1 MTIIL
6 RLQGL
11 DVKAGTEDI
20 RTFFDYLHIPDG
32 GVYIVG
38 GRLREAFIAFSN
50 DRDAQLAI
58 RQSGLLLKGSMVTLH
73 ISSMAELE
81 QKLQS
86 LLKKKTSALTVGKP
100 QSLSAAEHTLN
111 ARSHVD
117 NIANLSSSAAWPID
131 PDTANL
137 PPSNAQHTHPDS
149 ENEPASSAK
158 PLDSSTA
165 FFLGLCTVLQGLKST
180 HTAVPEVDSPMA
192 DSPAALSE
200 EVSTPEQTL
209 NSKPGYVRLFG
220 LSASTT
226 KKDICHFFKGLT
238 VQEAIVNVR
247 LGPGHGCLAKF
258 AKVQDA
264 FDALRFDR
272 RSLGSICV
280 KVQEAD
286 EKMWTA
292 ALQEC
297 EQAFNVGAGHKPQ
310 QHSLNQSAN
319 LRNKSTSVL
328 HLKRPAA
335 TQFPFKP
342 SKRPKSVADP
352 KTPLSQ
358 TMVYVVMVSNLPKS
372 ITKTEIKEL
381 FRCPNISH
389 KNILHLLDKAG
400 NTTDTS
406 FVIFNST
413 EDFDYAMNLSGCH
426 VGSGAIKVS
435 SITKA
440 EMKLMMAKTHPKNQR
455 SCLTD
460 PRLQRRSGAL
470 SEMVEVPPSVHQDQ
484 AAQMCLFVRN
494 MPASVKK
501 SQIKSLFCKDKLKME
516 DIVVLHDSEGN
527 GIGEAVLRFESEK
540 LAAHAQR
547 IHGRDFLG
555 TKVLLTRITLKQMED
570 ILAKV

>member
-20 RTFFDYLHIPDG
+20 RTFFNCLHIPDG

-81 QKLQS
+81 QRLQS

-100 QSLSAAEHTLN
+100 QSHSAAEQTLN
-111 ARSHVD
+111 ARSLVD
-117 NIANLSSSAAWPID
+117 NVANLSSSAAWPID

-137 PPSNAQHTHPDS
+137 PPSDAQHAHPNS
-149 ENEPASSAK
+149 ENEPASIAQ

-165 FFLGLCTVLQGLKST
+165 FFLGVCTVLQGLTSA
-180 HTAVPEVDSPMA
+180 HMAVPGVDTPMA
-192 DSPAALSE
+192 DSTAALSE
-200 EVSTPEQTL
+200 VNTPEQTL
-209 NSKPGYVRLFG
+209 NSKPGYVSLFG
-220 LSASTT
+220 LPASTT

-247 LGPGHGCLAKF
+247 LGPDYGCLVKF

-264 FDALRFDR
+264 FDALRFHR

-280 KVQEAD
+280 KVLEAD
-286 EKMWTA
+286 EKMWTT

-297 EQAFNVGAGHKPQ
+297 EQAFNVGVGHKPQ
-310 QHSLNQSAN
+310 QLPLKQSAN
-319 LRNKSTSVL
+319 RRNKSTSML

-335 TQFPFKP
+335 TQFSFKP
-342 SKRPKSVADP
+342 KKPKSVAGP
-352 KTPLSQ
+352 NTPSLQ
-358 TMVYVVMVSNLPKS
+358 TMEYIVMVSNLPKS

-381 FRCPNISH
+381 FGCPNISH

-406 FVIFNST
+406 FLIFNSS
-413 EDFDYAMNLSGCH
+413 EDFDYAMTLSGCH
-426 VGSGAIKVS
+426 VGSWAIKVS
-435 SITKA
+435 TITKA
-440 EMKLMMAKTHPKNQR
+440 EMRKMMAKTHPKNQR
-455 SCLTD
+455 SRPSD
-460 PRLQRRSGAL
+460 PRLQSHERRSGA
-470 SEMVEVPPSVHQDQ
+470 ETVEVQPSVHQDR
-484 AAQMCLFVRN
+484 AAQTCLFVRN

-516 DIVVLHDSEGN
+516 DIVVLHDSEGD
-527 GIGEAVLRFESEK
+527 GIGEAVIKFDSEK
-540 LAAHAQR
+540 SAAHAQR

-570 ILAKV
+570 ILAKVQ